1 MALGGA
7 APPRVSRRAGAPT
20 RAVSERAGTPARA
33 RLRPILK
40 WAGGKS
46 RLVPVILSRLPAQI
60 GTYIEPFVGG
70 GAVFFALAAEKRFK
84 RAVLGDKNRDLIDV
98 YKGVKADVDGVIAL
112 LTDYARRHDEDTY
125 YATRDLDPDTLDLA
139 QRAAR
144 LIYLNKTGYNGLYR
158 VNRQGRFNVPF
169 GRYDN
174 PKICNEPRL
183 RAASE
188 ALRGRGVSIK
198 VADFEALSG
207 RAELGDAVYFD
218 PPYVP
223 LTKTASFTGYHS
235 EAFGADEHLRL
246 AGAFASLTERGVA
259 AVLSNSGGKET
270 SKLYRGRGV
279 DVERVMVGR
288 PINSAAGKRG
298 AVAELVVSNTAG
310 LGLI

>member
-1 MALGGA
+1 MALGGGA
-7 APPRVSRRAGAPT
+7 ASPPRGLGRAGAPT
-20 RAVSERAGTPARA
+20 VA

-46 RLVPVILSRLPAQI
+46 RLVPLILSRLPAQI
-60 GTYIEPFVGG
+60 ATYYEPFVGG
-70 GAVFFALAAEKRFK
+70 AAVFFALAADRRFK
-84 RAVLGDKNRDLIDV
+84 RAVLGDKNRELIDV
-98 YKGVKADVDGVIAL
+98 YKGVKADVDGVITL
-112 LTDYARRHDEDTY
+112 LEDYARRHDEDTY
-125 YATRDLDPDTLDLA
+125 YTTRDLDPDALDLA

-188 ALRGRGVSIK
+188 ALRARGVSIK
-198 VADFEALSG
+198 VADFEALSE
-207 RAELGDAVYFD
+207 RAEPGDAVYFD

-235 EAFGADEHLRL
+235 ETFGAQEHQRL
-246 AGAFASLTERGVA
+246 AGAFSSLTQRRVA

-270 SKLYRGRGV
+270 KKLYAGDGIE
-279 DVERVMVGR
+279 VEKVMVGR
-288 PINSAAGKRG
+288 PINSSAGKRG
-298 AVAELVVSNTAG
+298 AVAELVVSNARG

>member
-7 APPRVSRRAGAPT
+7 ASLPRGLRTAGVPT
-20 RAVSERAGTPARA
+20 RA

-46 RLVPVILSRLPAQI
+46 RLLPLILSRLPAQI
-60 GTYIEPFVGG
+60 GTYFEPFVGG
-70 GAVFFALAAEKRFK
+70 GAVFFALAAERRFK

-98 YKGVKADVDGVIAL
+98 YKGVKTDVDGVITL

-125 YATRDLDPDTLDLA
+125 YATRDLDPETLDLA

-169 GRYDN
+169 GRYRN

-188 ALRGRGVSIK
+188 VLRGRGVSIK
-198 VADFEALSG
+198 VADFEALSE
-207 RAELGDAVYFD
+207 RAEPGDAVYFD

-223 LTKTASFTGYHS
+223 LTKTSSFTGYHS
-235 EAFGADEHLRL
+235 EVFGAEEHLRL
-246 AGAFASLTERGVA
+246 AGAFARLTERRVA
-259 AVLSNSGGKET
+259 AVLSNSGGRET
-270 SKLYRGRGV
+270 RKLYLGDGIA
-279 DVERVMVGR
+279 VEKVMVGR

-298 AVAELVVSNTAG
+298 AVAELVVSNTLG
-310 LGLI
+310 LGAI

>member
-7 APPRVSRRAGAPT
+7 ASSPPVVRRADAPT
-20 RAVSERAGTPARA
+20 RA

-46 RLVPVILSRLPAQI
+46 RLVPVILELLPAQI
-60 GTYIEPFVGG
+60 TTYYEPFVGG
-70 GAVFFALAAEKRFK
+70 AAVFFALAADRRFK

-98 YKGVKADVDGVIAL
+98 YKGVKADVDGVITL
-112 LTDYARRHDEDTY
+112 LVDYARRHDEDTY
-125 YATRDLDPDTLDLA
+125 YATRDLDPKTLDLPE
-139 QRAAR
+139 RAAR

-188 ALRGRGVSIK
+188 VLRARGISIK
-198 VADFEALSG
+198 VADFEALSE
-207 RAELGDAVYFD
+207 RARPGDAVYFD

-235 EAFGADEHLRL
+235 EAFGAEEHRRL
-246 AGAFASLTERGVA
+246 AAAFDSLTRRGVA
-259 AVLSNSGGKET
+259 AVLSNSGGRET
-270 SKLYRGRGV
+270 RKLYDRKGV
-279 DVERVMVGR
+279 DVRSVMVGR
-288 PINSAAGKRG
+288 PINSSAGKRG
-298 AVAELVVSNTAG
+298 AVAELVVSNTRG

>member
-7 APPRVSRRAGAPT
+7 ASSPRGLERAGA
-20 RAVSERAGTPARA
+20 PARA

-46 RLVPVILSRLPAQI
+46 RLLPLILSRLPAQI
-60 GTYIEPFVGG
+60 STYYEPFVGG
-70 GAVFFALAAEKRFK
+70 GAVFFALAADRRFK
-84 RAVLGDKNRDLIDV
+84 RAVLGDKNRELIDV

-112 LTDYARRHDEDTY
+112 LEDYARQHDEDTY
-125 YATRDLDPDTLDLA
+125 YATRELDPGTLDLA

-169 GRYDN
+169 GRYEN

-188 ALRGRGVSIK
+188 VLRGRGVSIK
-198 VADFEALSG
+198 VGDFEALSG
-207 RAELGDAVYFD
+207 RAEPGDAVYFD

-235 EAFGADEHLRL
+235 EAFGVEEHQRL
-246 AGAFASLTERGVA
+246 AGAFASLTQRGVA

-270 SKLYRGRGV
+270 KKLYVGDRI
-279 DVERVMVGR
+279 DVEKVMVGR
-288 PINSAAGKRG
+288 PINSSAGKRG
-298 AVAELVVSNTAG
+298 AVAELVVSNTRG
-310 LGLI
+310 LGLV

>member
-1 MALGGA
+1 MALGA
-7 APPRVSRRAGAPT
+7 AASPPRRGRAGN
-20 RAVSERAGTPARA
+20 SSRA

-46 RLVPVILSRLPAQI
+46 RLVPLILSRLPAHI
-60 GTYIEPFVGG
+60 ATYYEPFVGG
-70 GAVFFALAAEKRFK
+70 GAVFFALAADKRFK

-98 YKGVKADVDGVIAL
+98 YKGVKADVDSVIAL
-112 LTDYARRHDEDTY
+112 LTDYARRHDKDTY
-125 YATRDLDPDTLDLA
+125 YATRDIDPDTLDLA
-139 QRAAR
+139 ERAAR
-144 LIYLNKTGYNGLYR
+144 LIYLNKTVYNGLYR

-198 VADFEALSG
+198 VADFEALSE
-207 RAELGDAVYFD
+207 RAEPGDAVYFD

-235 EAFGADEHLRL
+235 ESFGAEEHRRL
-246 AGAFASLTERGVA
+246 AEAFTSLTGRGVA

-270 SKLYRGRGV
+270 RKLYLGARIE
-279 DVERVMVGR
+279 VEKVMVGR
-288 PINSAAGKRG
+288 PINSSAGKRG
-298 AVAELVVSNTAG
+298 AVAELVVSNTRG
-310 LGLI
+310 LGLV

>member
-7 APPRVSRRAGAPT
+7 ASPPRVVGRGSA
-20 RAVSERAGTPARA
+20 PARA

-46 RLVPVILSRLPAQI
+46 RLVPMILELLPAQI
-60 GTYIEPFVGG
+60 ATYYEPFVGG
-70 GAVFFALAAEKRFK
+70 AAVFFALAAERRFK

-98 YKGVKADVDGVIAL
+98 YKGVKADVDGVITL
-112 LTDYARRHDEDTY
+112 LVDYARRHDEDTY
-125 YATRDLDPDTLDLA
+125 YQTRELDPDTLDLS

-188 ALRGRGVSIK
+188 VLRGRGISIK
-198 VADFEALSG
+198 VADFEALSE
-207 RAELGDAVYFD
+207 RAEPGDAVYFD

-235 EAFGADEHLRL
+235 ESFGAEQHQRL
-246 AGAFASLTERGVA
+246 AEAFASLTERGVA

-270 SKLYRGRGV
+270 KKLYEGDGV
-279 DVERVMVGR
+279 EVAKVMVGR
-288 PINSAAGKRG
+288 PINSSAGKRG
-298 AVAELVVSNTAG
+298 AVAELVVSNTKG
-310 LGLI
+310 LGLV

>member
-7 APPRVSRRAGAPT
+7 APPRVLERAGAPT
-20 RAVSERAGTPARA
+20 RA

-46 RLVPVILSRLPAQI
+46 RLVPLILSRLPAQI
-60 GTYIEPFVGG
+60 STYYEPFIGG
-70 GAVFFALAAEKRFK
+70 GAVFFALAADKRFK
-84 RAVLGDKNRDLIDV
+84 RAVLGDKNRELIDV

-112 LTDYARRHDEDTY
+112 LEGYARQHDEDTY

-169 GRYDN
+169 GRYEN

-188 ALRGRGVSIK
+188 VLRGRGVSIK

-207 RAELGDAVYFD
+207 RAERGDAVYFD

-223 LTKTASFTGYHS
+223 LTRTASFTGYHS
-235 EAFGADEHLRL
+235 ESFGVEEHQRL
-246 AGAFASLTERGVA
+246 AGAFSSLTQRGVG

-270 SKLYRGRGV
+270 KKLYVGDRV
-279 DVERVMVGR
+279 DVEKVMVGR
-288 PINSAAGKRG
+288 PINSSAGKRG
-298 AVAELVVSNTAG
+298 AVAELVVSNTRG

>member
-7 APPRVSRRAGAPT
+7 ASPRGLGRAGAPT
-20 RAVSERAGTPARA
+20 RA

-46 RLVPVILSRLPAQI
+46 RLVPLIVSRLPAQI
-60 GTYIEPFVGG
+60 STYYEPFVGG
-70 GAVFFALAAEKRFK
+70 GAVFFALAADKRFK

-112 LTDYARRHDEDTY
+112 LEDYARQHDEDTY

-158 VNRQGRFNVPF
+158 VNRRGRFNVPF

-188 ALRGRGVSIK
+188 VLRGRGVSIK
-198 VADFEALSG
+198 VADFEALTE
-207 RAELGDAVYFD
+207 RAAPGDAVYFD

-235 EAFGADEHLRL
+235 EAFGADEHQRL
-246 AGAFASLTERGVA
+246 AGAFSSLTQRGVA

-270 SKLYRGRGV
+270 KKLYVRDGV
-279 DVERVMVGR
+279 DVEKVMVAR
-288 PINSAAGKRG
+288 PINSSAGKRG
-298 AVAELVVSNTAG
+298 AVAELVVSNTRG